1 MPGGSRNR
9 VYVKKQDFDFVY
21 SFLCEH
27 CVNRKK

>member
-21 SFLCEH
+21 RFLCE
-27 CVNRKK
+27 RTKIEK